1 MNRKNIAWTLVLV
14 LLCSILSGC
23 ETKKKKEDNMKA
35 QPVSYEMLME
45 QWQKQATE
53 ETLTCW
59 YTGKTDQAWL
69 ENAAAQFEKEYLVKV
84 NLVYYD
90 GISLF
95 EDMNQANQKGEGPDV
110 YLLGNDQLQLAVES
124 GMAEENDWL
133 DTAFWNKHYPEIA
146 KKAITYQ
153 NKQYGY
159 PLYFDTYCLVYD
171 ANLLETA
178 PASIDDIL
186 SFLDEYEDT
195 GSTKAVFRW
204 DVADPYINS
213 MFIASYA
220 NLFGENGDIP
230 TEFKVND
237 EKCVATMEYFQ
248 SLSAYLWMDK
258 NNISHD
264 TITNRIKNGTLVLG
278 LCKSDILPTLY
289 EMQAVNENAAQTK
302 DESKDESEETQDST
316 AVTATNYQVSYVP
329 SLTQEMSSTTFS
341 TTYSAFVNP
350 YGKDNGLGNMFG
362 MYLSLTCAS
371 SQYEGNGKLPVVNQ
385 KDKFD
390 SMQTV
395 VYSQYLNSK
404 PVPKVMV
411 LGDYLMESGI
421 AFDAIWSGENA
432 QEQLDKL
439 QQTMEEKIK

>member
-1 MNRKNIAWTLVLV
+1 MNRKNIAWMLVLV

-153 NKQYGY
+153 NKQY
-159 PLYFDTYCLVYD
+159 
-171 ANLLETA
+171 
-178 PASIDDIL
+178 
-186 SFLDEYEDT
+186 
-195 GSTKAVFRW
+195 
-204 DVADPYINS
+204 
-213 MFIASYA
+213 
-220 NLFGENGDIP
+220 
-230 TEFKVND
+230 
-237 EKCVATMEYFQ
+237 
-248 SLSAYLWMDK
+248 
-258 NNISHD
+258 
-264 TITNRIKNGTLVLG
+264 
-278 LCKSDILPTLY
+278 
-289 EMQAVNENAAQTK
+289 
-302 DESKDESEETQDST
+302 
-316 AVTATNYQVSYVP
+316 
-329 SLTQEMSSTTFS
+329 LTVR
-341 TTYSAFVNP
+341 YN
-350 YGKDNGLGNMFG
+350 
-362 MYLSLTCAS
+362 
-371 SQYEGNGKLPVVNQ
+371 
-385 KDKFD
+385 
-390 SMQTV
+390 
-395 VYSQYLNSK
+395 
-404 PVPKVMV
+404 
-411 LGDYLMESGI
+411 
-421 AFDAIWSGENA
+421 
-432 QEQLDKL
+432 
-439 QQTMEEKIK
+439 